1 MREGNSLYSFIRL
14 CHSGHGSRN
23 QGQKYLMTF
32 NSDRKFWG
40 WGVDS
45 YSLAEPVLML
55 VQAFL
60 TSKFGGAAAAK
71 RPAPALDEIRML
83 NPALGVPAALADI
96 TTDARYDRAA
106 HTYGKGFRDVV
117 RALDGDFEGAPD
129 LVAYPRHEEDVV
141 RVLKWAVATNVAV
154 IPFGGGSSV
163 VGGIEADRES
173 RPKFAGVLSLDLC
186 HLNRVLDI
194 DRESRCVCV
203 QGGTYGPAL
212 EAQLKPHGYTLR
224 HFPQSFEFSTVG
236 GWIATRAGGHY
247 ATLYTH
253 IDDFVESVRMVTPQG
268 LLETR
273 RLPGNGAGPQEDRL
287 VLGSEGVFGVIT
299 QAWLRVQDLPRC
311 RAGCVVHFESF
322 MAGAEACRKLAQ
334 SGLFPANARLI
345 ERDEALFMG
354 AGDGTHHILLLGFE
368 SATFPQEER
377 LNAALALCVAQGGKS
392 KKPSIRTDSAQAT
405 ATDSTADQW
414 KQSFLRAPYVR
425 DEIVR
430 MGYISE
436 TFETCTT
443 WANFPA
449 FDAAVRSAAQAAL
462 KTHCGEGLITCRFT
476 HLYPDGPAPYYTI
489 IAPSAPGK
497 QLEQWD
503 AIKRAVSLALIDMGG
518 TITHHHSVGKDHR
531 PYYLMQ
537 NAPLSL
543 AMLRA
548 AKHTVDPHGIMNPG
562 TLL

>member
-1 MREGNSLYSFIRL
+1 
-14 CHSGHGSRN
+14 
-23 QGQKYLMTF
+23 
-32 NSDRKFWG
+32 
-40 WGVDS
+40 
-45 YSLAEPVLML
+45 
-55 VQAFL
+55 
-60 TSKFGGAAAAK
+60 
-71 RPAPALDEIRML
+71 
-83 NPALGVPAALADI
+83 
-96 TTDARYDRAA
+96 
-106 HTYGKGFRDVV
+106 
-117 RALDGDFEGAPD
+117 
-129 LVAYPRHEEDVV
+129 
-141 RVLKWAVATNVAV
+141 
-154 IPFGGGSSV
+154 
-163 VGGIEADRES
+163 
-173 RPKFAGVLSLDLC
+173 
-186 HLNRVLDI
+186 
-194 DRESRCVCV
+194 
-203 QGGTYGPAL
+203 
-212 EAQLKPHGYTLR
+212 
-224 HFPQSFEFSTVG
+224 
-236 GWIATRAGGHY
+236 
-247 ATLYTH
+247 
-253 IDDFVESVRMVTPQG
+253 
-268 LLETR
+268 
-273 RLPGNGAGPQEDRL
+273 
-287 VLGSEGVFGVIT
+287 
-299 QAWLRVQDLPRC
+299 
-311 RAGCVVHFESF
+311 
-322 MAGAEACRKLAQ
+322 
-334 SGLFPANARLI
+334 
-345 ERDEALFMG
+345 
-354 AGDGTHHILLLGFE
+354 LLGFE

-377 LNAALALCVAQGGKS
+377 LNAALALCVAQGGKPEKS
-392 KKPSIRTDSAQAT
+392 SVRNDSAQAT
-405 ATDSTADQW
+405 ATDSIADQW